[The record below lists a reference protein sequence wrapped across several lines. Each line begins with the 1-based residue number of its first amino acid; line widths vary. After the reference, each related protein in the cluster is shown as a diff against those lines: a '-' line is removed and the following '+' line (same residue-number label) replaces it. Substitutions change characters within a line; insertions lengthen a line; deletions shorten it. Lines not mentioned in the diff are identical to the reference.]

1 MTRVATIPLQR
12 TMSDAIQR
20 SQQKLAVT
28 QTQLVTGK
36 KATTLAQLGSE
47 AVRNLSA
54 RSLVSAQKAHVGV
67 ATQLGTT
74 LSFYDTNISGVETV
88 ATDLHQS
95 ILTTIGLGDGTGLQ
109 DTVEAAFNQ
118 FRSLLNASNAGV
130 PLFSG
135 SQASEPFTPTQLSD
149 TVGLSAAN
157 AFINDDV
164 RASARAGDGI
174 DIEYGV
180 TATDVGSDL
189 FAAFRTLAEAGSIG
203 NKPTAAQVASLKT
216 ALGQIDTA
224 LGNVR
229 AVNANNGRKQA
240 QVETLGIRAEQRTL
254 VLNDI
259 ISKNEDAD
267 LGQIA
272 IDLAQQQSVL
282 EASYSVFSK
291 LSGLNLSNYLR

>member
-20 SQQKLAVT
+20 AQQKLAVT

-54 RSLVSAQKAHVGV
+54 RSLVSAQNAHVGV

-95 ILTTIGLGDGTGLQ
+95 ILTSIGLGDGTGLQ

-118 FRSLLNASNAGV
+118 FRSLLNSSNAGV

-135 SQASEPFTPTQLSD
+135 SQAGDPFTPTQLSD

-157 AFINDDV
+157 AFANDDV